1 MIDDLFYRVVG
12 DTIWLYILVPLFFA
26 VSLYLSYKT
35 GFIQIRYIRETW
47 GSLFEKSDSN
57 VGITPWQAFSLSMS
71 GRIGVGNVIGV
82 AYAISYGGPGA
93 VFWMWVIAF
102 LSMGVVFIESVL
114 AQLYKVKKD
123 DLYHGGPSF
132 YTAKGL
138 NAPKLGAFIA
148 LVIIVIF
155 GLLFNMVQSN
165 LINNMITAT
174 YKLDTTVFIAIV
186 LVILTI
192 VIISGGLRR
201 ISHITEIII
210 PIILLLYFGTI
221 LVIAMLHF
229 REIPAVFTL
238 IVLDAFGTEEMFVG
252 GFAAAIVQGAKR
264 GLLFN
269 GTGMGSA
276 SIAAATAHTR
286 HPAKQGLLQ
295 SLGVFIDT
303 FVVSGLTAFVIL
315 MSGLYT
321 PGAPS
326 GILLAQ
332 AAITVHLGEI
342 APYYVS
348 IILLL
353 TSFVAI
359 MANYYYGASS
369 LYYLTRNTKWLLSY
383 RVLVLIFLLIGAVIN
398 IEGSWNLLTIIVGT
412 VTIMN
417 LIIITMLSGVAIKV
431 WKNYLEQKRQ
441 GIVPRFYSEDILGL
455 TGTEC
460 WDMPE
465 ELKDKGI
472 EDAYFKAM
480 PD

>member
-1 MIDDLFYRVVG
+1 MINDLFYRVIG
-12 DTIWLYILVPLFFA
+12 DTIWLYFLVPLFFA
-26 VSLYLSYKT
+26 VSIYLSYKT

-47 GSLFEKSDSN
+47 SSLFERTDGN

-102 LSMGVVFIESVL
+102 LSMGAVFIESIL

-123 DLYHGGPSF
+123 DLYHGGPSY

-138 NAPKLGAFIA
+138 NSPKFGAFIA
-148 LVIIVIF
+148 LVVIIVF
-155 GLLFNMVQSN
+155 GLLLNMVQSN

-174 YKLDTTVFIAIV
+174 YQVDTTVFIAIV

-201 ISHITEIII
+201 VSHITEIII
-210 PIILLLYFGTI
+210 PIIILLYFGTI
-221 LVIAMLHF
+221 LVIAIINIK
-229 REIPAVFTL
+229 EIPAVFIL
-238 IVLDAFGTEEMFVG
+238 IVQDAFGTKEMFAG
-252 GFAAAIVQGAKR
+252 GFASAIIQGTKR

-276 SIAAATAHTR
+276 SIAAATANTR

-315 MSGLYT
+315 LSGLYAS
-321 PGAPS
+321 GAP
-326 GILLAQ
+326 GGLLLAQ

-342 APYYVS
+342 APYYMS

-353 TSFVAI
+353 TSFAAI

-369 LYYLTRNTKWLLSY
+369 LYYLTRNTKWLFSY
-383 RVLVLIFLLIGAVIN
+383 RIFVLVCLLLGTAIN
-398 IEGSWNLLTIIVGT
+398 IEGLWSLVTLVVGAVTII
-412 VTIMN
+412 N
-417 LIIITMLSGVAIKV
+417 LAVITLLSSVAIKV
-431 WKNYLEQKRQ
+431 WKNYLEQKKQ
-441 GIVPRFYSEDILGL
+441 GIVPRFYSEDIPGL

-460 WDMPE
+460 WNMPE
-465 ELKDKGI
+465 EMKDKGI